1 MEHITFGKYGPTA
14 LFVLGTFLP
23 LSAFANTP
31 VILDNDF
38 LGPGGSNI
46 QSLAYVLGRKDV
58 NLLGITIVAG
68 DGQEKTET
76 AHVLSFLDI
85 ARRNDVPVHE
95 SVRL

>member
-46 QSLAYVLGRKDV
+46 QSLA
-58 NLLGITIVAG
+58 
-68 DGQEKTET
+68 
-76 AHVLSFLDI
+76 
-85 ARRNDVPVHE
+85 
-95 SVRL
+95 VRL